1 MAAATTS
8 AAVHMVAP
16 AVVEPQQASA
26 AILTQVPQQTRSFL
40 DLQGALPALGGHRG
54 MGANVIRNGN
64 LAPAWRENTIR
75 SFQAAAASGAT
86 FVEFDV
92 QVTSDGVPV
101 VWHDNLVEY
110 GDPTRP
116 TQCAVVDLTAA
127 EFQALGSLSAS
138 GKCQQLAVV
147 RRFKRAAPS
156 GAGGL
161 DGAAVL
167 QAVAA
172 AADSSAGA
180 AADVVPAAARQ
191 RWCCEADDGF
201 PTLEQLFSSLPP
213 QLAFNIEVKMATPDE
228 LAVTPEA
235 EIQRMVGPIL
245 EVVGR
250 CGGDRQVVFSSFDP
264 DVCRALRAAQQQHS
278 VMFLSTGGRDWHAD
292 ARRMSIA
299 AAIEEACA
307 HQLSGVVVDSGAL
320 HTCPEAAELARSRGL
335 KLLTYG
341 LENDSLE
348 WVLCQQ
354 RMGVTGVIVD
364 DLQGLMAVLGGAGR
378 EGAAAAA
385 GFMGQVAAAA
395 AVSAAQQQAPA
406 GMPTMPSAS
415 TTQFVS
421 AVV

>member
-1 MAAATTS
+1 MFTS
-8 AAVHMVAP
+8 
-16 AVVEPQQASA
+16 
-26 AILTQVPQQTRSFL
+26 VPQQTRSFL

-54 MGANVIRNGN
+54 MGANVIRGGS
-64 LAPAWRENTIR
+64 LAPVWRENTIR

-101 VWHDNLVEY
+101 IWHDNFVEY
-110 GDPTRP
+110 GDPSRP
-116 TQCAVVDLTAA
+116 TQCAIADLTAA

-138 GKCQQLAVV
+138 GKCQKLAVV
-147 RRFKRAAPS
+147 RRFKRAAPA
-156 GAGGL
+156 GASGL
-161 DGAAVL
+161 DGAAIL

-172 AADSSAGA
+172 AAADGSAAGA
-180 AADVVPAAARQ
+180 DFSAAARQ

-201 PTLEQLFSSLPP
+201 PTLEQLFSTLPP

-228 LAVTPEA
+228 LAATPEA

-245 EVVGR
+245 DVVGR
-250 CGGDRQVVFSSFDP
+250 CGGDRQVVFSCFDP
-264 DVCRALRAAQQQHS
+264 DVCRALQAAQERHS
-278 VMFLSTGGRDWHAD
+278 VMFLSAGGRDWHAD
-292 ARRMSIA
+292 PRRMSIA
-299 AAIEEACA
+299 AAIDEACSYK
-307 HQLSGVVVDSGAL
+307 LSGVVVDSGAL
-320 HTCPEAAELARSRGL
+320 RRCPGAAELARSRGL

-341 LENDSLE
+341 LENDSVE

-378 EGAAAAA
+378 DGAAMAA
-385 GFMGQVAAAA
+385 GFMEQMATAAA
-395 AVSAAQQQAPA
+395 AVNAVQQAPA
-406 GMPTMPSAS
+406 AMPSMSGAGN
-415 TTQFVS
+415 TRVVS

>member
-1 MAAATTS
+1 MSHAC
-8 AAVHMVAP
+8 
-16 AVVEPQQASA
+16 
-26 AILTQVPQQTRSFL
+26 R
-40 DLQGALPALGGHRG
+40 
-54 MGANVIRNGN
+54 MGANIIRNGS

-110 GDPTRP
+110 GDPARP
-116 TQCAVVDLTAA
+116 TQCAVADLTAA

-147 RRFKRAAPS
+147 RRFKRAAPL

-172 AADSSAGA
+172 AADSAGA
-180 AADVVPAAARQ
+180 PDVSAAARQ

-228 LAVTPEA
+228 LAATPEA

-264 DVCRALRAAQQQHS
+264 DVCRALRAAQRQHS

-292 ARRMSIA
+292 PRRMSIA

-320 HTCPEAAELARSRGL
+320 RTCPEAAELARSRGL

-341 LENDSLE
+341 LENDNVE

-395 AVSAAQQQAPA
+395 AASAAQQAPA
-406 GMPTMPSAS
+406 GMPSMPGAGS
-415 TTQFVS
+415 TPIVS